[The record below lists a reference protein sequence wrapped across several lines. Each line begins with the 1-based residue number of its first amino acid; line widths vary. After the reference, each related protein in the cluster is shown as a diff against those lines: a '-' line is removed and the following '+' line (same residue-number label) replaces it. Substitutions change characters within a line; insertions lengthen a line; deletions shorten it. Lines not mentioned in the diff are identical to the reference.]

1 MDNFTKQQNVYTT
14 PDSSLSSNRATTQAT
29 TTTLINIPFH
39 HILVAFLA
47 FFITNLTST
56 LWKKHQFSLFA
67 KSSNCQPVP
76 QASNPIP
83 MPWSLNRK
91 YEVYR
96 ASVRGDLFEGH
107 FSRKYARHGNTH
119 AIVSPIT
126 RTQKG
131 INTIEPENIQC
142 VLATRFADYKRPE
155 FRSLAAQPM
164 LLPGLFTTDGPIWA
178 HWRGM
183 VRPQFTRKRFDANVA
198 DSERHMQLIFLALG
212 RPGNDGWTG
221 EVNLLDHMYRL
232 TMDTAT
238 QFLFGQSAETQ
249 TAELVRTGHLPSS
262 SYKPSHLDGFDAT
275 FIKAGSYV
283 GHRIK
288 LSNMYWLYDGLE
300 FRQACRDLYRMVD
313 GYVTS
318 VRAMGKAARGGAEI
332 AEKPET
338 VIEEMEAQGATQKD
352 MVEQTMHLLVAG
364 MDTSA
369 AALGWVFA
377 MLAARPAVYQKL
389 REEVVQ
395 AFGTEDHR
403 VAEFNLETL
412 KACSYLQHCL
422 LEALRLFPAGP
433 INVREAIRDTVLPVG
448 GGPDGKSPV
457 AVRKG
462 ARVQLGT
469 YLTHRRKDI
478 WGSDADEFRP
488 ERWEGRRRG
497 WEFTPFSGGPQICV
511 GQGYSMTQVSFVIA
525 RIAMRY
531 DKMEPAEG
539 SNNEKRSWMTVLTPG
554 DGVRVRL
561 HLASSHSEEP

>member
-1 MDNFTKQQNVYTT
+1 MSLFSFGNLAVALLVLFVTNV
-14 PDSSLSSNRATTQAT
+14 AG
-29 TTTLINIPFH
+29 
-39 HILVAFLA
+39 
-47 FFITNLTST
+47 T
-56 LWKKHQFSLFA
+56 LWSKHKFNLFA
-67 KSSNCQPVP
+67 RASKCQPVP
-76 QASNPIP
+76 SASNPIP

-107 FSRKYARHGNTH
+107 FSRKYARFGNTH
-119 AIVSPIT
+119 AIVSPLT

-131 INTIEPENIQC
+131 INTIEPANIQC
-142 VLATRFADYKRPE
+142 VLATRFDDYKRPE

-164 LLPGLFTTDGPIWA
+164 LLPGLFTTDGPVWA

-183 VRPQFTRKRFDANVA
+183 VRPQFTRRRFDANVA
-198 DSERHMQLIFLALG
+198 DSERHMQLIFAALG
-212 RPGNDGWTG
+212 APAADGWTAD
-221 EVNLLDHMYRL
+221 VNLLDHMYRL

-238 QFLFGQSAETQ
+238 QFLFGASAETQ
-249 TAELVRTGHLPSS
+249 TAELVRTGHLPASA
-262 SYKPSHLDGFDAT
+262 YKESHLWGFDTT
-275 FIKAGSYV
+275 FNKAGSYV

-288 LSNMYWLYDGLE
+288 LSNMYWLYDGRE

-313 GYVTS
+313 GYVS
-318 VRAMGKAARGGAEI
+318 HVRAEGRAARGGAAV
-332 AEKPET
+332 AETPDT
-338 VIEEMEAQGATQKD
+338 VIEEMEARGASQKD

-377 MLAARPAVYQKL
+377 MLAAKPDIYAKL
-389 REEVVQ
+389 RGNVV
-395 AFGTEDHR
+395 AVFGTEQR
-403 VAEFNLETL
+403 PMAEFNLETL
-412 KACSYLQHCL
+412 KGCDYLQFCL

-457 AVRKG
+457 AVKKG

-478 WGSDADEFRP
+478 WGPDADEFRP

-497 WEFTPFSGGPQICV
+497 WEYTPFSGGPQICV

-525 RIAMRY
+525 RTVMRY
-531 DKMEPAEG
+531 DQIVPAKG

-561 HLASSHSEEP
+561 HLDAGAQRV

>member
-1 MDNFTKQQNVYTT
+1 MDNHTELQLAVPPLKPT
-14 PDSSLSSNRATTQAT
+14 SSILQSSEAALPHHDAYMYLATALL
-29 TTTLINIPFH
+29 LIFMTNIS
-39 HILVAFLA
+39 
-47 FFITNLTST
+47 TT
-56 LWKKHQFSLFA
+56 LWKKYKFGLFTKA
-67 KSSNCQPVP
+67 HKCLPVRE
-76 QASNPIP
+76 ASNPVP

-107 FSRKYARHGNTH
+107 FSRKYGKYGNTH
-119 AIVSPIT
+119 AIVSPLT

-131 INTIEPENIQC
+131 INTVEPANIQC
-142 VLATRFADYKRPE
+142 VLATKFDDYKRPE

-198 DSERHMQLIFLALG
+198 DSERHMQLIFTALG
-212 RPGNDGWTG
+212 APGADGWTDD
-221 EVNLLDHMYRL
+221 VNLLDHMYRL

-249 TAELVRTGHLPSS
+249 TAELVRAGHLPASAH
-262 SYKPSHLDGFDAT
+262 KESHLDGFDAT

-288 LSNMYWLYDGLE
+288 LSNMYWLFDGRE

-313 GYVTS
+313 GYVS
-318 VRAMGKAARGGAEI
+318 DVRAKGRAERGGSEA
-332 AEKPET
+332 AEKPNT
-338 VIEEMEAQGATQKD
+338 VIEEMEARGATQKD

-377 MLAARPAVYQKL
+377 MLAANPGIYGKL
-389 REEVVQ
+389 RDEVLET
-395 AFGTEDHR
+395 FGTEENR
-403 VAEFNLETL
+403 LAEFDLETL
-412 KACSYLQHCL
+412 KGCTYLQHCL
-422 LEALRLFPAGP
+422 LETLRLFPAGP
-433 INVREAIRDTVLPVG
+433 INVREAVRDTILPVG
-448 GGPDGKSPV
+448 GGVDGKGPV

-478 WGSDADEFRP
+478 WGEDADEFRP

-531 DKMEPAEG
+531 DKIEPAEG

-561 HLASSHSEEP
+561 HLAGKT